1 MVPTQ
6 ACGRRVEGTDIG
18 AGEESALLGQGVHGH
33 GAERTTA
40 HDMDVLRRER
50 TGTELAPTAG
60 ADIADVDVGDG
71 KVEGWGSEK

>member
-6 ACGRRVEGTDIG
+6 ACSRRVEGTDIG

-40 HDMDVLRRER
+40 HDIDVLRRER
-50 TGTELAPTAG
+50 TGTDLAP
-60 ADIADVDVGDG
+60 ADGDNIADVDVEDG

>member
-6 ACGRRVEGTDIG
+6 AYGRRVEGTGNG
-18 AGEESALLGQGVHGH
+18 AREESAMLGQGVHGH

-50 TGTELAPTAG
+50 TGTELAPTTG
-60 ADIADVDVGDG
+60 ADIADVNVGDG
-71 KVEGWGSEK
+71 KV

>member
-18 AGEESALLGQGVHGH
+18 AGEGSALLGQGVHGH
-33 GAERTTA
+33 GAERTMA
-40 HDMDVLRRER
+40 HGHSAADVD
-50 TGTELAPTAG
+50 LAPTTG

-71 KVEGWGSEK
+71 KVEG